1 VLRVMVIHTTT
12 RYVKVM
18 AEHGTVIAG
27 AGGIVGR
34 RLLEALTGRGPVT
47 VLTRRDDGGWPAGV
61 TPFVWS
67 PDAARR
73 GDDASLDALAARLD
87 GARALVNLAGASI
100 ADGRLDAAHLAR
112 LRGSRVDVAET
123 LLAAAR
129 RCATPPAV
137 WVQGSAVGLY
147 GDRGDAVLTE
157 ASGPGAASFPLV
169 PTGLA
174 WEAATEGAADLGR
187 YVVARL
193 GVVLDRDAEAW
204 RRLLLPV
211 RLFAGGPL
219 GSGRQWM
226 AWISGR
232 DAARALVWLIDSPDA
247 HGVYNLTAPE
257 PVRQIDLTRTAA
269 RALRRPVWFPAPAFA
284 LRLVLGRTADGLLLG
299 SQRVIPQRLL
309 ESGFDFADP
318 TIERAMPTLV

>member
-1 VLRVMVIHTTT
+1 
-12 RYVKVM
+12 
-18 AEHGTVIAG
+18 
-27 AGGIVGR
+27 
-34 RLLEALTGRGPVT
+34 
-47 VLTRRDDGGWPAGV
+47 
-61 TPFVWS
+61 VWS

-73 GDDASLDALAARLD
+73 GDDAALDALAARLD

-100 ADGRLDAAHLAR
+100 SAGRLDAPTWRAC
-112 LRGSRVDVAET
+112 
-123 LLAAAR
+123 AAAASTWRDAAGGGAPLR
-129 RCATPPAV
+129 RPA
-137 WVQGSAVGLY
+137 GRLGAGVGRRPLRRPRR
-147 GDRGDAVLTE
+147 RGPHRGV
-157 ASGPGAASFPLV
+157 GPGAASFPLV

-174 WEAATEGAADLGR
+174 WEAAADPAADLGR
-187 YVVARL
+187 LVVARL

-232 DAARALVWLIDSPDA
+232 DAARALVWLLDAPDA

-269 RALRRPVWFPAPAFA
+269 RRCGGRCGCRRRPSRCGSA
-284 LRLVLGRTADGLLLG
+284 GRTADGLLLG
-299 SQRVIPQRLL
+299 SQRVVPQRLL
-309 ESGFDFADP
+309 EAGFAFEDP
-318 TIERAMPTLV
+318 TIEGPCAADADVRGRSRRDSGRRFTIARIGTPR

>member
-1 VLRVMVIHTTT
+1 MVIHATM
-12 RYVKVM
+12 RYVKTM
-18 AEHGTVIAG
+18 AEHRIVIAG

-34 RLLEALTGRGPVT
+34 RLLEALAERGPVI
-47 VLTRRDDGGWPAGV
+47 VLTRRDDGTWPAGV
-61 TPFVWS
+61 TPVVWS

-73 GDDASLDALAARLD
+73 GDEAALDALTRHLE
-87 GARALVNLAGASI
+87 GARGLVNLAGASI
-100 ADGRLDAAHLAR
+100 SDGRLDAAHLAR
-112 LRGSRVDVAET
+112 LRGSRVDAAET
-123 LLAAAR
+123 LLSAVR
-129 RCATPPAV
+129 RCAVPPAV

-174 WEAATEGAADLGR
+174 WEAASEGAADLGR

-193 GVVLDRDAEAW
+193 GVVLDRDADAW

-226 AWISGR
+226 AWVSGR
-232 DAARALVWLIDSPDA
+232 DAARALLWLLDTTSAQGI
-247 HGVYNLTAPE
+247 YNLTAPE
-257 PVRQIDLTRTAA
+257 PVRQIDLTRAAA
-269 RALRRPVWFPAPAFA
+269 RALRRPVWLPAPAFA
-284 LRLVLGRTADGLLLG
+284 LRLVLGRLADGLLLG
-299 SQRVIPQRLL
+299 SQRVVPQRLL
-309 ESGFDFADP
+309 AEGFSFQDP

>member
-1 VLRVMVIHTTT
+1 ME
-12 RYVKVM
+12 
-18 AEHGTVIAG
+18 EHPTVVAG

-34 RLLEALTGRGPVT
+34 RLLEALAGRGPVT
-47 VLTRRDDGGWPAGV
+47 VLTRRAGGRWPAGV

-73 GDDASLDALAARLD
+73 GDDAALGALAARLE

-100 ADGRLDAAHLAR
+100 SAGRLDAAHLAR
-112 LRGSRVDVAET
+112 LRSSRVDAAET

-129 RCATPPAV
+129 RCAAPPAV
-137 WVQGSAVGLY
+137 WLQGSAVGLY

-157 ASGPGAASFPLV
+157 ASAPGAADFPLV

-174 WEAATEGAADLGR
+174 WEAAAEGAADLDR
-187 YVVARL
+187 LVVARL
-193 GVVLDRDAEAW
+193 GVVFDRDAEAW
-204 RRLLLPV
+204 RRLLLLV

-232 DAARALVWLIDSPDA
+232 DAARALVWLLDDPDA

-257 PVRQIDLTRTAA
+257 PVRQIDLTRAAA
-269 RALRRPVWFPAPAFA
+269 RALRRPVWLPAPAFA
-284 LRLVLGRTADGLLLG
+284 LRIVLGRLADGLLLA
-299 SQRVIPQRLL
+299 SQRVVPRRLL
-309 ESGFDFADP
+309 DAGFVFEDP
-318 TIERAMPTLV
+318 TIEDALPTLL